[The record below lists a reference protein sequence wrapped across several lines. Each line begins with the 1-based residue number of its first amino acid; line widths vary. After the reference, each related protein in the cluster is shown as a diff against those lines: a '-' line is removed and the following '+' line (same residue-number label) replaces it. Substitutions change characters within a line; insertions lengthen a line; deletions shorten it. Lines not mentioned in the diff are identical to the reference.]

1 MKALIK
7 TSIPALVISAA
18 LFSCGN
24 PPKYTDTP
32 TSGTIHI
39 TVDESY
45 KPMIEAEI
53 EMFEE
58 NYKKAKINVTYA
70 SEKEA
75 FEDLL
80 ADSSRLIVVSRTLN
94 DAEKAY
100 FKQKVIT
107 PKEIHIANDGLAFIV
122 NNDNPNSK
130 LLYSQVKGIFTGEV
144 KSWKQILQ
152 NAKQD
157 SLKVIFDNEGSANVR
172 FVKETFGLKGEL
184 PANCFAVKSN
194 DEVVKFV
201 ENNPNALGII
211 SVNWISDNADSTAID
226 FMKKIKVVEM
236 ADEAVT
242 DTSGF
247 FFGPYQAYIN
257 NLSYPFTRKVYI
269 VSREARSGLGTGFA
283 SFVAGNIG
291 QRIILRSGMV
301 PATAPVRV
309 VNINMEPQ

>member
-1 MKALIK
+1 MNALIK
-7 TSIPALVISAA
+7 TAIPIFAISAA
-18 LFSCGN
+18 LYSCGN

-39 TVDESY
+39 TVDDSY

-75 FEDLL
+75 FEDLM
-80 ADSSRLIVVSRTLN
+80 ADSSRLIVVSRTLT
-94 DAEKAY
+94 DEEKAY

-107 PKEIHIANDGLAFIV
+107 PKEIHIANDAMAFIV
-122 NNDNPNSK
+122 NNDNPSAK
-130 LLYSQVKGIFTGEV
+130 LLYSQVKGIFTGEI
-144 KSWKQILQ
+144 KSWDQISKGYK
-152 NAKQD
+152 AD
-157 SLKVIFDNEGSANVR
+157 SLKVIFDNEGSSNVR
-172 FVKETFGLKGEL
+172 FVKETFGLKGNL
-184 PANCFAVKSN
+184 PSNCFAVKSN
-194 DEVVKFV
+194 AEVVKFV
-201 ENNPNALGII
+201 EENPNALGII
-211 SVNWISDNADSTAID
+211 SVGWISDDSDSTAID
-226 FMKKIKVVEM
+226 FMNKVKVLEM
-236 ADEAVT
+236 AAESVT
-242 DTSGF
+242 DTTGF
-247 FFGPYQAYIN
+247 FYGPYQAYIN